1 MKENIVIGI
10 EGMVASGKT
19 STCIELLNLIP
30 NSIFIDAGEI
40 YRGIVQAIRESK
52 IDIEKI
58 KENKNLL
65 NPMELMEKLKVTF
78 EIENR
83 QTAIYINGKK
93 IEKEKNRKCR
103 ELFWSKLNSIKLK

>member
-83 QTAIYINGKK
+83 QTAIRKR
-93 IEKEKNRKCR
+93 ENRKCR
-103 ELFWSKLNSIKLK
+103 KLFWSKLNSIKLK